1 VQRLCPLSGAKRNA
15 KSAMLLIAQ
24 GQRPDMAVP
33 LFRGYSGQP
42 SNTIFVFLSQCEH
55 GHIAQT
61 RSVLAIQPR
70 DESAR
75 NAPKVIHC
83 PHRDRGPPRRWD
95 QGGRTEARLD
105 QELFHRCQDSGAQR
119 HEEFSERAAA
129 TVMSAL
135 AQSRHGR
142 VHCTCLLLGV
152 KRTGKPIIWW

>member
-1 VQRLCPLSGAKRNA
+1 
-15 KSAMLLIAQ
+15 MLLIAQ

-33 LFRGYSGQP
+33 LFRGYSGQL

>member
-1 VQRLCPLSGAKRNA
+1 
-15 KSAMLLIAQ
+15 MLLIAQ

-33 LFRGYSGQP
+33 LFRGYSGQL

-75 NAPKVIHC
+75 NAPKVVHC
-83 PHRDRGPPRRWD
+83 PHRDRGPSRCWD